1 MKKLLFIIGCAVLLG
16 FASCTNDFLE
26 EEMVATITQ
35 DYLDTPV
42 GTEAMVE
49 GTYEVLRWEYQR
61 EFGPWLFH
69 AGTDAE
75 LAEQQN
81 ENQYNPAVYTSA
93 TGADANKGEQ
103 ISYLTGQVNTIGMYF
118 RINNANRAIYNL
130 REGVVD
136 LGGDEHRQRLSE
148 ALFNRAYAYYMMVT
162 QLGDV
167 PLKTD
172 YTTGL
177 PATFYFPKASSE
189 EIYRLLIS
197 DLRYCY
203 DNLPSATKVGTTA
216 ERNNRIT
223 KGAAGHMLAKL
234 YLQRAQG
241 AEFRNSTEPHLKAL
255 YKGNVASDLDSCIY
269 YATEVINSGDYELA
283 ADYQDLFKNERGAW
297 PAEENREIILSAS
310 FGPLGK
316 NSGFGMRFLSFF
328 VASYTD
334 ASEAWGMSENAW
346 AYGFRNRQ
354 FSYSDWGYDVFTDK
368 MADSRF
374 EKTFFLEYVPLLSTS
389 ATAGTD
395 GPYHAY
401 DSEENK
407 TQAWTAGNAA
417 YFNANI
423 LPAYDRAS
431 WGGRQAVAGEHKI
444 GTGDLGLVFLENTKE
459 SALDLA
465 AAKAQPYVLYPRWVK
480 DGSKY
485 YYRLNG
491 LDDFT
496 INSKGLDA
504 GNERR
509 PNTRKFN
516 DLNREGI
523 NSPYG
528 SRDVSIFR
536 LAETY
541 LIRAEACG
549 RKGDFGLAI
558 ADINEVRGRAA
569 YKTGETRAEVIARLY
584 PGAET
589 LSAPERQW
597 PYTVSASKVDDM
609 RVDATYWD
617 GVSARSAAENYPPT
631 AETDLE
637 RFVHFIYN
645 ELTREAIAELML
657 YEGIHHAGIQYERI
671 QYRQQL
677 GSSLRTNR
685 WPVADN
691 VSDNGQGQNGQGK
704 GFFQPFHTF
713 RPWPQSY
720 ILLLTDENGTLLNQA
735 GRQAYQNPGYN

>member
-1 MKKLLFIIGCAVLLG
+1 MKKLLITGCVALLG
-16 FASCTNDFLE
+16 LASCTNDFLE

-49 GTYEVLRWEYQR
+49 GTYEVLRWKYER

-81 ENQYNPAVYTSA
+81 ENQYSPTVYSPAAGDNS
-93 TGADANKGEQ
+93 KGGQ
-103 ISYLTGQVNTIGMYF
+103 IAFLTGQVDQIGMYL

-130 REGVVD
+130 RKGVVN
-136 LGGDEHRQRLSE
+136 LGAEHEQRLSE

-162 QLGDV
+162 QLGDL

-172 YTTGL
+172 YTTAL
-177 PATFYFPKASSE
+177 PAAFHFPKASSE
-189 EIYRLLIS
+189 EIYRMLIS

-203 DNLPSATKVGTTA
+203 ENLPTATKVGITA

-223 KGAAGHMLAKL
+223 KGAAGHLLAKL

-241 AEFRNSTEPHLKAL
+241 TEFQNSTEPHLKML

-283 ADYQDLFKNERGAW
+283 ADYWDLFRNEKGAW

-310 FGPLGK
+310 FGPLGM
-316 NSGFGMRFLSFF
+316 NGAYRMRFLAFF
-328 VASYTD
+328 VANYTD
-334 ASEAWGMSENAW
+334 PSEAWGMSSNAW
-346 AYGFRNRQ
+346 AYGFRNRR
-354 FSYSDWGYDVFTDK
+354 FEFSDWGYDVFTDK

-374 EKTFFLEYVPLLSTS
+374 EKTFFLEYVPLRVIGLST
-389 ATAGTD
+389 TD
-395 GPYHAY
+395 EPYYAY
-401 DSEENK
+401 NSEDNK
-407 TQAWTAGNAA
+407 TQDWTAENAA

-423 LPAYDRAS
+423 LPTYNRDS
-431 WGGRQAVAGEHKI
+431 WGKRTAVAGEHKI
-444 GTGDLGLVFLENTKE
+444 GTGDLGLVFLENTRE

-465 AAKAQPYVLYPRWVK
+465 EAKAQPYVLYPRWVK

-491 LDDFT
+491 LDNFT
-496 INSKGLDA
+496 IASKGLDA
-504 GNERR
+504 GNEKR

-523 NSPYG
+523 DSPYG

-541 LIRAEACG
+541 LIRAEAHG
-549 RKGDFGLAI
+549 RKGNFGLAI
-558 ADINEVRGRAA
+558 ADINEVRSRAA
-569 YKTGETRAEVIARLY
+569 YKTGEKRAEVIARLY
-584 PGAET
+584 PGVET
-589 LSAPERQW
+589 LPTPERQW
-597 PYTVSASKVDDM
+597 PYTVTASKVGDM
-609 RVDATYWD
+609 QVDATYWD
-617 GVSARSAAENYPPT
+617 GTSAKSVAENYPPT
-631 AETDLE
+631 AKTELQ

-645 ELTREAIAELML
+645 ELTREAISELVL
-657 YEGIHHAGIQYERI
+657 YEGIHHAGIQYERV

-677 GSSLRTNR
+677 GSSLRTNH
-685 WPVADN
+685 WPVASN
-691 VSDNGQGQNGQGK
+691 IAANGQGQNGQGK

-713 RPWPQSY
+713 RPWPQAY
-720 ILLLTDENGTLLNQA
+720 ILLLTDENGTLLDQA
-735 GRQAYQNPGYN
+735 ARKAYQNPGYQ